1 MSGAKKFD
9 TGKPQL
15 SLLHRNFYLVVAS
28 RGANGWASTVAS
40 MLVEA
45 GHRQDFDSF
54 FSSIRETLWF
64 VTDQIGVWDTL
75 VHAASAMEYGIV
87 KYGRNNWKQG
97 MEWSRLLDA
106 AIRHFTKA
114 SLGVEA
120 DEESGLLHT
129 AHGLASL
136 HMLLGCIADNVGKND
151 LFEDEKI

>member
-1 MSGAKKFD
+1 MSVAKKFD

-15 SLLHRNFYLVVAS
+15 SLLHKDFYSIVAS
-28 RGANGWASTVAS
+28 RSANGWAAAVAS
-40 MLVEA
+40 LLVKA
-45 GHRQDFDSF
+45 GHQEEFDSF
-54 FSSIRETLWF
+54 LSCIREAIWL

-75 VHAASAMEYGIV
+75 AHTASAMEYGIS

-114 SLGVEA
+114 SLGVET

-136 HMLLGCIADNVGKND
+136 HMLWGCMACKVGTND
-151 LFEDEKI
+151 LFDPES